1 MGAGFGR
8 LSEYGRSEFT
18 QMVCFSPIFFM
29 IGCLRLVV
37 FFSLC
42 AMVFLLVRA
51 NEANMFEKTDSD
63 VLEKI
68 DHKISNESGDMVG
81 VEEHVTD
88 DGFGSGWE
96 SEEMDKT
103 VGTAGFMTKGKKE

>member
-1 MGAGFGR
+1 
-8 LSEYGRSEFT
+8 
-18 QMVCFSPIFFM
+18 M